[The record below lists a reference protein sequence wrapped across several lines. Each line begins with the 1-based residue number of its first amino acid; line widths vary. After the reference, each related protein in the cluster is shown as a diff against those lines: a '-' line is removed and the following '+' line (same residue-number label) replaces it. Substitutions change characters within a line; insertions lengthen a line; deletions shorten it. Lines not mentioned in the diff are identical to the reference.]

1 MAATTKR
8 GLAMALLWTMVVAAL
23 AAVVYRL
30 EIGLVAF
37 KKGNFGGSSVVVVAD
52 DVSRR
57 RGSRIKE
64 EKSASSS
71 SLSLEEKRE
80 GAPDDDN
87 NNIDDDGEFGA
98 STKGQQPPL
107 TRRRKRR
114 RREREQEQQPPE
126 DEKMPEFSSGI
137 GFGCVHIESERFVR
151 EMCMLDVRLDESEE
165 YKGYKKMSARLT
177 VRKKSKKNSSSSNS
191 DENEENFEW
200 SCGDSV
206 RVAFETSE
214 AFFGPMNAPIFEE
227 REEDGEKVC
236 GEFPVEAIIPRE
248 GDRYRG
254 VRAKV
259 WLLHVDGEGLKDP
272 EIEKPFPE
280 NLMSK
285 ANNCPP
291 CDGPIVYN
299 IRRTFPRR
307 VYVDEKDYFVSE
319 NMEEDVG
326 VGEFALEDAAGFT
339 ESYKNIKKNESTH
352 GWYKM
357 EAYKELHENPAE
369 EIAWRR
375 EGAKIPFC
383 KNGDGAGRWVFSKKM
398 YRTQSEED
406 ALEWRYYGCKIKHVP
421 GLKLKGCLERIGP
434 VKFAGESTLG
444 HVYEAFLQHLNKTE
458 YFWPTRHDLD
468 ARKVYGRL
476 DLIRAQGDHSDFHG
490 IDMVNKNLF
499 NEIHSHRRTANV
511 KFENVVILQGANDA
525 ARYSIEKFREKM
537 KTFVETVKKYRETSN
552 ESEQIRLKRLVWV
565 TAPTRH
571 YKSSSGPGDSM
582 CPNGSSSEAMRSC
595 SAGNSGQAHTEVGA
609 TRWHGIES
617 GTDANVPPN
626 LYGTHERRQ
635 LLNQI
640 AKKTLRENEKVLADE
655 VYIVD
660 YESLTAALPSDYNYD
675 GEHWG
680 CPWRSWENRRGSGY
694 SCKGL
699 ANVVVSNIISHF
711 LGCYKY

>member
-1 MAATTKR
+1 MALVSTKRSLAIAFLWLAVASLCGLFVSRVELDFVFTKFPRRKELSLRSGKGKETKEETMKTTKKR
-8 GLAMALLWTMVVAAL
+8 
-23 AAVVYRL
+23 
-30 EIGLVAF
+30 
-37 KKGNFGGSSVVVVAD
+37 SV
-52 DVSRR
+52 
-57 RGSRIKE
+57 
-64 EKSASSS
+64 
-71 SLSLEEKRE
+71 
-80 GAPDDDN
+80 DDD
-87 NNIDDDGEFGA
+87 DDDGVGSDENNRSEMLRFKGGRNRPQPLRP
-98 STKGQQPPL
+98 KGQG
-107 TRRRKRR
+107 
-114 RREREQEQQPPE
+114 E
-126 DEKMPEFSSGI
+126 DESN
-137 GFGCVHIESERFVR
+137 GFGCVSIENLFFVR
-151 EMCMLDVRLDESEE
+151 EMCLLDVNMENSAE

-177 VRKKSKKNSSSSNS
+177 VRKKMKDDDKGG
-191 DENEENFEW
+191 FEW

-206 RVAFETSE
+206 RVAFETSD
-214 AFFGPMNAPIFEE
+214 ALFGPVNSPIFEE
-227 REEDGEKVC
+227 REEESGEKVC
-236 GEFPVEAIIPRE
+236 GEFPVEAIVPRE
-248 GDRYRG
+248 GEQYRG
-254 VRAKV
+254 IRAKV
-259 WLLHVDGEGLKDP
+259 WLLHVDGEGLQDP
-272 EIEKPFPE
+272 VKEKPFPE
-280 NLMSK
+280 NLMAK

-299 IRRTFPRR
+299 IRRTFPGK

-326 VGEFALEDAAGFT
+326 AGENVLEDAAGFT
-339 ESYKNIKKNESTH
+339 KSYKNTKEDESTH

-357 EAYKELHENPAE
+357 EAYNELHENPSE
-369 EIAWRR
+369 ELAWKR
-375 EGAKIPFC
+375 EGSKIPFC
-383 KNGDGAGRWVFSKKM
+383 TNGDGAGRWVFSKKM

-406 ALEWRYYGCKIKHVP
+406 ALEWRYYGCKIKHVS
-421 GLKLKGCLERIGP
+421 GLKLNRCLEKVGP

-476 DLIRAQGDHSDFHG
+476 DLLRAQNDHSDFHG

-499 NEIHSHRRTANV
+499 DEIHNHKRTANV

-537 KTFVETVKKYRETSN
+537 KTFVETVVRYRETSN
-552 ESEQIRLKRLVWV
+552 ESEQVRLKRLVWV
-565 TAPTRH
+565 TAPTRQ

-582 CPNGSSSEAMRSC
+582 CPNGSSSESMRTC
-595 SAGNSGQAHTEVGA
+595 SAGNSGQAHTDVGT

-640 AKKTLRENEKVLADE
+640 AKKMLRENEKMLADE

-711 LGCYKY
+711 LGCKDLHL